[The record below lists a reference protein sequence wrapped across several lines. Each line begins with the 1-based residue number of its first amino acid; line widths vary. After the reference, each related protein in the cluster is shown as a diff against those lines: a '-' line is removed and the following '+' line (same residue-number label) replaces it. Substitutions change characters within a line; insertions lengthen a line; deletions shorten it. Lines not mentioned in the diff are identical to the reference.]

1 MRRGHGG
8 EVLLPGR
15 EQRRSRRSRRDAA
28 APITAEDIA
37 EELRPLASQVPPPVL
52 GAAVRS
58 HMAEM
63 ERLLS
68 WLRD

>member
-1 MRRGHGG
+1 MRGHGG

-15 EQRRSRRSRRDAA
+15 GPRHRRHSQRDAT
-28 APITAEDIA
+28 APVTTEDIV
-37 EELRPLASQVPPPVL
+37 EELKPLASQVPPPVL
-52 GAAVRS
+52 GAAVRG

-63 ERLLS
+63 ARLLS